1 MKIKKNTFSPLV
13 LELFFPSIA
22 NCKKLKIQKIQK
34 STFPIVELYTV
45 DSRFS
50 IMHPILAVELLLG
63 FPSGKLFDCPHLEQH
78 RLSSPRGKTT
88 F

>member
-1 MKIKKNTFSPLV
+1 MKIKKNTFSTLV

-34 STFPIVELYTV
+34 STSPTPQHLSLI
-45 DSRFS
+45 
-50 IMHPILAVELLLG
+50 IPILYAVVR
-63 FPSGKLFDCPHLEQH
+63 SGGH
-78 RLSSPRGKTT
+78 RYMM